1 MPVHLPPDG
10 ARSFSELR
18 NAVFARVTYGAIR
31 SVGLRVFRHLH
42 DLDLRF
48 HLSRQT
54 GALSRT
60 IDRGTRGVHPALP
73 SWM

>member
-1 MPVHLPPDG
+1 MLTRWSRETP
-10 ARSFSELR
+10 ELR

-31 SVGLRVFRHLH
+31 SVGLRVFEHLH
-42 DLDLRF
+42 HLDLRF

-60 IDRGTRGVHPALP
+60 VDRGTRGA
-73 SWM
+73 S